1 MTGNPT
7 AVIYINVAAQRLAI
21 NFDLIVSSNNYAMT
35 FILDLADHSN
45 APHVQHGPQQMADLR
60 SVAYKHQIEDP
71 SICTTVRDD
80 GHEMTSSSFDCDG

>member
-35 FILDLADHSN
+35 FIFDLADRFEMPLMSS
-45 APHVQHGPQQMADLR
+45 MARNKWLTCGQ
-60 SVAYKHQIEDP
+60 SLI
-71 SICTTVRDD
+71 SIR
-80 GHEMTSSSFDCDG
+80 